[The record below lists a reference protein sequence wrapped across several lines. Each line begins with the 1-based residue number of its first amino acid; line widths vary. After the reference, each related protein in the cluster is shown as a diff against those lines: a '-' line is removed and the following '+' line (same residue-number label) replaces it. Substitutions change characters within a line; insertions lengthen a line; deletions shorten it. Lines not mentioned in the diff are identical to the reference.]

1 MSKETPVL
9 AEMFQFALLVVAAA
23 ADVDSS
29 SNSNSSSG
37 LSTAGIVGII
47 IGCVVGVVAV
57 ILIGLYFL
65 KPFIGNSSSVEFR
78 QTRTSNIQTPMM
90 NFRA

>member
-29 SNSNSSSG
+29 SSSG
-37 LSTAGIVGII
+37 LSTTGIVGII

-57 ILIGLYFL
+57 ILIGLYFF
-65 KPFIGNSSSVEFR
+65 KPFIGNATSVAFG